1 MIFMFIYLFIGMAA
15 MAKHNQQKHF
25 MMINNEKKKKS
36 QEAYLQ
42 VTQVLLAIIF
52 SCIVSN

>member
-25 MMINNEKKKKS
+25 MMINKTKKKI
-36 QEAYLQ
+36 
-42 VTQVLLAIIF
+42 TGGIF
-52 SCIVSN
+52 ASHTGAPSYNI

>member
-25 MMINNEKKKKS
+25 MMINKTKKKS